1 MGISAALDDFGV
13 GYSSMIHLQRLP
25 VDVLK
30 IDRDFVSRLPDDS
43 DDRAIV
49 GLVLGL
55 AEALDLPV
63 TAEGIDTEQ
72 QLRCLIALGCGTGQ
86 GYLLG
91 RPAPIAHALLTPR
104 PQHPG

>member
-30 IDRDFVSRLPDDS
+30 IDRAFVSGLPDDS

-55 AEALDLPV
+55 AEALDLSV
-63 TAEGIDTEQ
+63 TAEGIETEQ
-72 QLRCLIALGCGTGQ
+72 QRRCLTELGCGTGQ

-91 RPAPIAHALLTPR
+91 RPRSEEHTSELQSLMR
-104 PQHPG
+104 N